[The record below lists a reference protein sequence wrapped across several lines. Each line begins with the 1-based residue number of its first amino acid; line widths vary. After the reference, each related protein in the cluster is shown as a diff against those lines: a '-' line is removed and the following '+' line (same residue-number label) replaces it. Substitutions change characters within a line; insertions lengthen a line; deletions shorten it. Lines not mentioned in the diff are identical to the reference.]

1 MSMRFWPR
9 LRADLKDG
17 CRVSSELVKQ
27 SEVGRRFH
35 QSPADVSGSH
45 SDAFRRTPFMKL
57 SHILL
62 AVLTP
67 ALAFA
72 NAIEQAPT
80 PRNEK
85 RAPSQRWGDFSKA
98 DAASFRRHVV
108 PLMSRS
114 GCSGR
119 ECHGA
124 FSGQG
129 GFQLSLF
136 GYDFEKDHAEITA
149 DKEDGS
155 RVDATDAMKSLIL
168 TKPTLDEGETHK
180 GKKRWDKGSWEYNLV
195 RKWIESGSK
204 SDVAETGEF
213 DRLAVE
219 PRELVFRKAGDKIQ
233 VKVTA
238 YWKDGTLEDV
248 TQLTRFRTNDESVAD
263 VSATGLV
270 TSKTRGDTHI
280 VAFYDNGVEAVP
292 AMLPVSEGP
301 FPKVVTRTKVDE
313 LVLAKLRKVGI
324 HPSEVCDDD
333 DFLRRASLDVTGT
346 LPTPSEIEAFLADK
360 SADKRA
366 RKIDE
371 LLSRPGYAAWWTTK
385 LSDFTGNNP
394 RQIRNLLNGGGR
406 NLSGEASR
414 QWYDWLLERVA
425 KNEPYDK
432 LAAGI
437 VLATTRSAPDQ
448 SYEAMAQ
455 ELSGYFKKES
465 PSNFAER
472 PTMPWFW
479 SRQTTQKPEEKAM
492 AFAHTFLGVR
502 IECAQCHKHP
512 FDQWTK
518 TDFEQFQA
526 FFAPVVFGDRNERD
540 AAATSVSAKTIRRE
554 IEQKVK
560 SETVAMMDSAES
572 KVSGKSVALGTS
584 ALIKALFA
592 DSGAPAELVHL
603 ANIKRDEARI
613 LAKQSQEQQKRSQGE
628 TDRRLATGEL
638 VPWSELFVDLR
649 RTAEKPRDKS
659 KEVKG
664 GGRVITPKLLGGEEV
679 MLASFNDPRQ
689 PLMDWLKGKQN
700 PYFARAFVNR
710 VWAGYFHRGIVEPAD
725 DLNLANAPSNA
736 ELLDHLAE
744 GFVAKGYDMKWVHR
758 EILNSNTY
766 QRSWKT
772 NATNK
777 HDEKNFSHAAI
788 RRLPAEVALD
798 AIAMATASGEKLA
811 AFVSQMGERSI
822 GPVGIQAT
830 PGGGGKQ
837 AEGYALS
844 IFGRPARETN
854 CDCERVTDP
863 TLLQTI
869 YTRNDQS
876 VLRRLDENAG
886 WLGELRKAAGM
897 SNPDF
902 DAASAR
908 KKIEGREKQLAAMKL
923 PEKPTEP
930 TPEALAI
937 WEKRTKTI
945 QADRAELEAK
955 ISDGKKTLAEMEQPK
970 EEFNVEKVIR
980 EVFLRTVSRPPT
992 EVELANAHA
1001 DVAAAKSPVEGL
1013 RDLLWAMLNT
1023 REFLVNR

>member
-1 MSMRFWPR
+1 
-9 LRADLKDG
+9 
-17 CRVSSELVKQ
+17 
-27 SEVGRRFH
+27 
-35 QSPADVSGSH
+35 
-45 SDAFRRTPFMKL
+45 MKL
-57 SHILL
+57 PHLLL

-67 ALAFA
+67 VLAFA
-72 NAIEQAPT
+72 NAIEQAPA
-80 PRNEK
+80 PRVEK
-85 RAPSQRWGDFSKA
+85 RAPSQRWGDFPKA
-98 DAASFRRHVV
+98 DGVSFRRHVV

-119 ECHGA
+119 ECHGS

-155 RVDATDAMKSLIL
+155 RIDATNALKSLIL
-168 TKPTLDEGETHK
+168 TKPTLDDGETHK

-195 RKWIESGSK
+195 RKWIEDGAK

-213 DRLAVE
+213 DRLVVE
-219 PRELVFRKAGDKIQ
+219 PRELVFKKAGDKIQ

-238 YWKDGTLEDV
+238 YWKDGTVEDV

-280 VAFYDNGVEAVP
+280 VAFYDNGVEPVP
-292 AMLPVSEGP
+292 AMLPVSDGA
-301 FPKVVTRTKVDE
+301 FPKVAARTKVDE

-333 DFLRRASLDVTGT
+333 DFLRRVSLDVTGT
-346 LPTPSEIEAFLADK
+346 LPIPSEIEAFLADQ
-360 SADKRA
+360 SANKRG

-394 RQIRNLLNGGGR
+394 RQINNLLNGNGR
-406 NLSGEASR
+406 NLTGEASR
-414 QWYDWLLERVA
+414 QWYDWLHERVA

-437 VLATTRSAPDQ
+437 VLATSRSAPEQ
-448 SYEAMAQ
+448 SYEAMAR
-455 ELSGYFKKES
+455 EMSGYFKKENS
-465 PSNFAER
+465 TNFAER

-479 SRQTTQKPEEKAM
+479 SRRTTQKPEEKAM

-540 AAATSVSAKTIRRE
+540 VAAGAVTAKTIRRD
-554 IEQKVK
+554 IEQIVK
-560 SETVAMMDSAES
+560 AESATMMESSEPKANPATVALA
-572 KVSGKSVALGTS
+572 TS
-584 ALIKALFA
+584 ALVKAVFA
-592 DSGAPAELVHL
+592 DAAAPAELARL
-603 ANIKRDEARI
+603 SEMKRDEARK
-613 LAKQSQEQQKRSQGE
+613 LAKLSQEQQKRSQGE
-628 TDRRLATGEL
+628 TDRRISTGEP
-638 VPWSELFVDLR
+638 VPWSELYIDLR
-649 RTAEKPRDKS
+649 RTTEKPREKS
-659 KEVKG
+659 KDVKG

-689 PLMDWLKGKQN
+689 PLMDWLKGKEN

-725 DLNLANAPSNA
+725 DLNLANAPTNGP
-736 ELLDHLAE
+736 LLDFLTE
-744 GFVAKGYDMKWVHR
+744 GFVAKGFDMKWVHR
-758 EILNSNTY
+758 EILNSDTY

-777 HDEKNFSHAAI
+777 HDDKNFSHATI
-788 RRLPAEVALD
+788 RRMPAEVAVD
-798 AIAMATASGEKLA
+798 AIAMATMSSEKLG

-830 PGGGGKQ
+830 VGGGGKQ
-837 AEGYALS
+837 AEGYALT

-876 VLRRLDENAG
+876 VMRKLDENAG
-886 WLGELRKAAGM
+886 WMGELRKAAGM

-902 DAASAR
+902 DLASAR
-908 KKIEGREKQLAAMKL
+908 KKIEGREQQLAAMKL
-923 PEKPTEP
+923 PEKPAADAP
-930 TPEALAI
+930 QDAFVA
-937 WEKRTKTI
+937 WEKKMKKLEEG
-945 QADRAELEAK
+945 RAELEAK
-955 ISDGKKTLAEMEQPK
+955 IAEGKKRLAEMEQPK
-970 EEFNVEKVIR
+970 PEFNAEKTIR

-992 EVELANAHA
+992 DAELANAKA
-1001 DVAAAKSPVEGL
+1001 DIAAAKSPVEGF